1 MTDQAPTAQKTQT
14 TFRQDCT
21 VRCDIHAPPD
31 RIWSLLTN
39 ASAWPSWNS
48 TVISLEGTIALG
60 EKISLKAKVAPDRTF
75 KLRVTKLAPAHEME
89 WSDGFAPMF
98 KGVRSYTLQS
108 KTGGVTEFAM
118 TEVFSG
124 AMLPMIRGSLP
135 DFGPPFEAFARDL
148 KRAAEAGA

>member
-1 MTDQAPTAQKTQT
+1 MTDRAPTAQKTQT
-14 TFRQDCT
+14 TFRQDCS

-31 RIWSLLTN
+31 RIWSILTN
-39 ASAWPSWNS
+39 GPAFPSWNS
-48 TVISLEGTIALG
+48 TVISLEGTVALG
-60 EKISLKAKVAPDRTF
+60 EKLALKAKVAPERTF
-75 KLRVTKLAPAHEME
+75 NLKVTKLTPEQEME

-98 KGVRSYTLQS
+98 KGVRTYTLQP
-108 KTGGVTEFAM
+108 KPGGVTEFVM

-148 KRAAEAGA
+148 KRAAEGGA